1 MISKNY
7 LRWIQKQLPDL
18 VERELISS
26 YQAESI
32 LFYYRHEF
40 KDHQYKFLKLLWGFA
55 IAIIGLVMLILIFCR

>member
-18 VERELISS
+18 IERELISS

-32 LFYYRHEF
+32 LFYYQHEF
-40 KDHQYKFLKLLWGFA
+40 KDHKYKFLKLLWGFA